1 MLKDIGF
8 WDINGNYIED
18 IQEIT
23 MEEEMELLKQ
33 ENLRL
38 KDVLKNIQ
46 QTISDVLFEFR
57 NTDEDIPF

>member
-1 MLKDIGF
+1 MKIDLGF
-8 WDINGNYIED
+8 WDINGNYIEN